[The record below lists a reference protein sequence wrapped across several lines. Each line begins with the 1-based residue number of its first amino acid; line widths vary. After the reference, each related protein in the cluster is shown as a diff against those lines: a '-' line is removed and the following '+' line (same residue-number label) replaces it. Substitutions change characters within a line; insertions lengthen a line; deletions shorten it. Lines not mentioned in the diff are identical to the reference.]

1 MTYDVDELYEHV
13 VMEHSR
19 NPRNLKKLDSANRS
33 ADGFNPFCGDKIT
46 LYLEVDEQD
55 VIKDVGIDATGCAIS
70 KASASMM
77 TEAIKGNTTDEARE
91 IFNAFRHLLTSPSG
105 EKVDAELLGD
115 LEFLGGL
122 RQITESIKCATLSW
136 HTLNSVLNGQQASG
150 QPVATE

>member
-1 MTYDVDELYEHV
+1 MTYDLDELYEHV

-19 NPRNLKKLDSANRS
+19 NPRNLRKLDSANRS

-91 IFNAFRHLLTSPSG
+91 IFNAFRHLLTSPPG
-105 EKVDAELLGD
+105 EEVDAELLGD
-115 LEFLGGL
+115 LEFLGGVVHYPV
-122 RQITESIKCATLSW
+122 RIKCATLSW
-136 HTLNSVLNGQQASG
+136 HTLSAALDGQQPG
-150 QPVATE
+150 DQMVVAE